1 MYRWIRRKI
10 SLEVQL
16 MENGITNYFKM
27 CKLVEIFYF
36 TCITTILFISFRIV
50 NFNHFVVDGFHNGK
64 LGSFL
69 LAIV

>member
-36 TCITTILFISFRIV
+36 TCITTILFISFR
-50 NFNHFVVDGFHNGK
+50 
-64 LGSFL
+64 S
-69 LAIV
+69 